1 MSLAVALLFLLAAG
15 LYCAQGVVAIVGV
28 WRPVG
33 PGWAR
38 RFGLAA
44 AGTTLHTVFLV
55 CRAVAERGLPLA
67 TRLDSLALFLWV
79 LVVVFLACQRPYK
92 VGGVAPVFW
101 PGLGVGALLTW
112 AAAGRE
118 PVAEGLERLWL
129 VLHLIP
135 VYVGYAGFAV
145 GAGAGACYLVQERL
159 LRGKGAAARWR
170 RFPSLETLE
179 KAGRTALSLGFPALT
194 VGLAA
199 GTVWAVQASERLGPA
214 WYTDPK
220 VVGGFVVWVFYAA
233 VLHVR
238 LFVRV
243 RGRRAALLTLAGFA
257 LTVGTFAAAH
267 FYR

>member
-1 MSLAVALLFLLAAG
+1 MSLAVWLVFLSAAVLYSAQAL
-15 LYCAQGVVAIVGV
+15 VAIVSV

-33 PGWAR
+33 SGWPR
-38 RFGLAA
+38 RSGLAI
-44 AGTTLHTVFLV
+44 AGVVFHTAFLV
-55 CRAVAERGLPLA
+55 CRAVAEGGLPLA

-101 PGLGVGALLTW
+101 PTVATGAVLAW
-112 AAAGRE
+112 AVAGRE

-170 RFPSLETLE
+170 RLPSLESLE
-179 KAGRTALSLGFPALT
+179 RVGQAALSLGFPALT

-199 GTVWAVQASERLGPA
+199 GTLWALQATERLGPA

-220 VVGGFVVWVFYAA
+220 VVGGFVVWIFYAA

-243 RGRRAALLTLAGFA
+243 RGRRAALLTLVGLA
-257 LTVGTFAAAH
+257 LTAGTFAVAH
-267 FYR
+267 FY

>member
-1 MSLAVALLFLLAAG
+1 MPLVVSLLFLLAAG

-44 AGTTLHTVFLV
+44 TGAALHTAFLV
-55 CRAVAERGLPLA
+55 CRALAERGLPLA

-101 PGLGVGALLTW
+101 PGLGVGAVLAW
-112 AAAGRE
+112 AVAGRE

-129 VLHLIP
+129 VLHLVP
-135 VYVGYAGFAV
+135 VYVGYAGFAL

-159 LRGKGAAARWR
+159 LRARCPSARWR
-170 RFPSLETLE
+170 KFPSLETLE
-179 KAGRTALSLGFPALT
+179 RVGRASLSLGFPALT

-199 GTVWAVQASERLGPA
+199 GALWAVQASERLGPT
-214 WYTDPK
+214 WYMDPK
-220 VVGGFVVWVFYAA
+220 VVAGLVVWIFYAA
-233 VLHVR
+233 VLHIR
-238 LFVRV
+238 LLGRV
-243 RGRRAALLTLAGFA
+243 RGRWAAVLTIAGFA

-267 FYR
+267 FY